1 MAVNSEKVFVTKKK
15 KRLFLLLFSGR
26 KKTMHGSTIWE
37 KIRTLMQRLSGEE
50 EETSWKF
57 FLTSNEIAKIWA
69 L

>member
-15 KRLFLLLFSGR
+15 KRQFFLFSGR

-37 KIRTLMQRLSGEE
+37 KRRTLMQRLSGEE